1 MFRIVGTLSLIF
13 IFFGT
18 IANAETV
25 MVTGANR
32 GIGLEFARQY
42 ADKGWTVIATHRRED
57 IPESLA
63 SLKMQYASLIRIETM
78 DVTNHSGIDALAK
91 KLDGIPIDLI
101 VHNAGISGGGSAT
114 QQFGRLDYSTF
125 QDVMDVNV
133 AGPLKISEAFLDHV
147 AASDGKVI
155 FTVTSSQGSI
165 GSVNRPGL
173 FYYRASK
180 SAVNMV
186 MRNLAQHPKITGNG
200 ILIGL
205 IAPGATDTD
214 FMAEVR
220 GRMPLGDPKERVAG
234 MIAQIES
241 YPRDGSTL
249 SFEWDGEEIP
259 W

>member
-1 MFRIVGTLSLIF
+1 MRRILGALSLVLVFYIPAA
-13 IFFGT
+13 T
-18 IANAETV
+18 AETV
-25 MVTGANR
+25 LVTGANR

-42 ADKGWTVIATHRRED
+42 AEKGWTVIATHRREG

-63 SLKMQYASLIRIETM
+63 ALSGEFPDLIRVETL
-78 DVTNHSGIDALAK
+78 DVTNHTGIDALAN
-91 KLDGIPIDLI
+91 KLNGTAIDLI
-101 VHNAGISGGGSAT
+101 INNAGISGGGSAT

-133 AGPLKISEAFLDHV
+133 AGPLKVSEAFLDHV
-147 AASDGKVI
+147 GISDGKMI

-165 GSVNRPGL
+165 GSVSRPGL
-173 FYYRASK
+173 FYYRSSK

-186 MRNLAQHPKITGNG
+186 MRNLAQHPKVKERG
-200 ILIGL
+200 ILVGL

-234 MIAQIES
+234 MITQIEN

-249 SFEWDGEEIP
+249 SFEWDGEKIP